1 MRCGSRE
8 AGDGDALID
17 EIEDFL
23 TRAPHPR
30 DPDRALAAILV
41 TEEVGVPPAA
51 PRAAEDDQTGQT
63 DACQAP
69 AAHRVQAH
77 RGRLITTTGAG
88 VLATFAAPGQAVR
101 CAAAIRDDAALR
113 GCQLRAGIHVGE
125 VDPIGEEADIGGSSV
140 HIARC
145 ITALAQPDE
154 ILVSRAV
161 KDLVV
166 GTGISFADRGGHELG
181 GVSDQWQLFAVTGSA
196 EDRRPS
202 TPGR

>member
-1 MRCGSRE
+1 V
-8 AGDGDALID
+8 
-17 EIEDFL
+17 
-23 TRAPHPR
+23 
-30 DPDRALAAILV
+30 LAAILV
-41 TEEVGVPPAA
+41 TQEAGIPQVG
-51 PRAAEDDQTGQT
+51 PRTAEDDQTGRT
-63 DACQAP
+63 DAGQAP
-69 AAHRVQAH
+69 AAHRVHTH
-77 RGRLITTTGAG
+77 RGRLISTTGAG

-101 CAAAIRDDAALR
+101 CAAAIRDDAAAR

-125 VDPIGEEADIGGSSV
+125 VDPIGDDIVGTAV

-145 ITALAQPDE
+145 IAALVQPDE

-161 KDLVV
+161 KDLIV
-166 GTGISFADRGGHELG
+166 GTGISFDGRGGHELS